1 MVLVAHATLLMNCVA
16 SWWLLCSV
24 AAREEIAPGHAGLG
38 PGLGPWVVEDPS
50 EHGLSAANLK
60 LAGERLAKMAPTR
73 DCFVVVRDGVVVHD
87 SYRTPEINNGTL
99 LAIDS
104 IGKTMT
110 ALVVGHAVHL
120 GLLDIDRPLHKYIDP
135 MPNVNWSTWWPNVTT
150 RHLLSQTSGQGKYPP
165 GTAFTYD
172 SDQYIG
178 HLSPLLK
185 RVSGVSP
192 REFAASFAAK
202 IGLPHLYDYET
213 TPPGAL
219 SKDEFTVGGGQPLTC
234 RDIARV
240 GQLILNKGRWNSG
253 MANDAPVQ
261 LISEEWAA
269 SMSEPSVPEVASSY
283 GFLTYNNRPPPSFPN
298 CCSPRWS
305 EPPWTGC
312 PGYAFGHNR
321 NILRGPYLGD
331 DIVLRNK
338 SEEAHTRWGEDA
350 HTMNVTQG
358 RVSDTPSEGQKL
370 VPFAPADIIIS
381 VGSMAKYMFTIPSR
395 DMVVVTMGQTWGS
408 SSVCNVNLFPNYDEA
423 MTGTVMWEAFGDL
436 TLPHSASIGSNS
448 KNGISDGAS
457 AEALPKRAVGGLGED
472 TEDEVRSGSETTTS
486 DEGDGGACYCN
497 CPPDRTSGKCYNV
510 TSLPRN
516 TKPSDHCAAYLPRGS
531 APGVCPGIGVVKE
544 CGSVGADDCS
554 TNMTMTSGGQFRCDK
569 PCIECTLAQS
579 CADAAQ
585 GSAITAVSTC
595 NCKITAFYSCE
606 YEPEPCVSSP
616 YFP

>member
-1 MVLVAHATLLMNCVA
+1 MLRVLFLHALLMPVTTR
-16 SWWLLCSV
+16 WLFFV
-24 AAREEIAPGHAGLG
+24 AAEEITPQPAHAGLG
-38 PGLGPWVVEDPS
+38 PGLGPWTVGDPS
-50 EHGLSAANLK
+50 DHGLSAANLK

-87 SYRTPEINNGTL
+87 SYRTPGINNETL

-120 GLLDIDRPLHKYIDP
+120 GLLDIDRPLHYYIDP

-178 HLSPLLK
+178 HLSPLLRK
-185 RVSGVSP
+185 VSGVSP

-202 IGLPHLYDYET
+202 MGLPHLYDYET

-219 SKDEFTVGGGQPLTC
+219 SKDEFTIGGGQPLTC
-234 RDIARV
+234 RDIARI
-240 GQLILNKGRWNSG
+240 GQLIINKGRWNTG
-253 MANDAPVQ
+253 AANDVPVQ
-261 LISEEWAA
+261 LISEAWAA
-269 SMSEPSVPEVASSY
+269 AMSEPSVPEVASSY
-283 GFLTYNNRPPPSFPN
+283 GFLTYNNRAPPSFPN

-321 NILRGPYLGD
+321 NMLRGPYLGD
-331 DIVLRNK
+331 DVVLRNK
-338 SEEAHTRWGEDA
+338 NVEHTHWGESA
-350 HTMNVTQG
+350 ATMNVTQG
-358 RVSDTPSEGQKL
+358 QRSGNFLDGQKL
-370 VPFAPADIIIS
+370 VPFAPADIVIS
-381 VGSMAKYMFTIPSR
+381 VGSMAKYVFTIPSR

-408 SSVCNVNLFPNYDEA
+408 SSACNVNLFPNYDEA
-423 MTGTVMWEAFGDL
+423 LTGTVMWEAFGDL
-436 TLPHSASIGSNS
+436 TLPYSAGLSVNSNG
-448 KNGISDGAS
+448 GISDGAA
-457 AEALPKRAVGGLGED
+457 AEEPPTRAAAGLGED
-472 TEDEVRSGSETTTS
+472 TDAEIRSTSEPISS
-486 DEGDGGACYCN
+486 DDGGGACYCS
-497 CPPDRTSGKCYNV
+497 CPPDRTSGQCYNV
-510 TSLPRN
+510 TLLPSN
-516 TKPSDHCAAYLPRGS
+516 TEPSDHCAAYLPRGG

-554 TNMTMTSGGQFRCDK
+554 TNMTMTSGGQFRCNK

-585 GSAITAVSTC
+585 RTASAAVSTC
-595 NCKITAFYSCE
+595 NCKVTAFYTCT

-616 YFP
+616 YYP